1 MVAGSYEIS
10 LLVLK
15 NISLLCCAHSWNI
28 FSTLGEKLCI
38 SAQPSNI
45 PHHYPMEGSIHSLN
59 NWGLVPII
67 LFAGQGYCLRCV
79 MYTVPLSN
87 HGLCLERYRV
97 SLLLPCHNTS
107 KTHSTK
113 DNKMPP
119 SAPSPRCRCSIPWED
134 LLART
139 WPELY
144 DTYIRKAYFCP
155 LRKPAR

>member
-1 MVAGSYEIS
+1 
-10 LLVLK
+10 
-15 NISLLCCAHSWNI
+15 
-28 FSTLGEKLCI
+28 
-38 SAQPSNI
+38 
-45 PHHYPMEGSIHSLN
+45 MESSIHSLN

-97 SLLLPCHNTS
+97 SLLLPYHNTG

-119 SAPSPRCRCSIPWED
+119 SAPSPRCRCSIP
-134 LLART
+134 
-139 WPELY
+139 
-144 DTYIRKAYFCP
+144 
-155 LRKPAR
+155 